1 MKHSEFGVP
10 AGYVMSQA
18 ELNQLSKN
26 GSLSLET
33 GARLLPEE
41 ELEGRGQDTHLFH
54 AGSSGKPHTAHA
66 GCSLISS

>member
-33 GARLLPEE
+33 GARLLVEE
-41 ELEGRGQDTHLFH
+41 ELEGRQQDTHLFH
-54 AGSSGKPHTAHA
+54 AGSAGKPHTAQA
-66 GCSLISS
+66 GCTLIPF